1 MPIYAY
7 DLYQVRRDLNDVLS
21 TIVRDEPRFI
31 SCFKPG
37 LAATTQKHEWLED
50 QISGRSITAVAV
62 SSGTVTAG
70 TADVAKLKAGTLLVI
85 KDDTA
90 LFRVEAIASTTTFTV
105 SLVAANGSST
115 TAIAAGNTLNI
126 AGTPVQEGSA
136 NGDGDESGVISD
148 VAYNYT
154 QIFRKDI
161 ILTGTALAVS
171 VYGGVD
177 NQINRQ
183 TRIALSELTRD
194 LNRLA
199 LYGRRVQPTSA
210 ANGEFGGLYYFAA
223 QSDGLAVDASAA
235 KLDSF
240 VINDA
245 AQAVLGE
252 GGVPG
257 LILCAPGQARVLSN
271 EYKEQLHIVR
281 EDPARGAYVA
291 MIVNEITGQSMQ
303 VIADPDVPDA
313 EVWVMD
319 GNGFELAPLQGRA
332 IADEDTTPNGFDGI
346 RRTALGELTLVFKN
360 ARQRLCRIHNLK
372 GSTAA
377 LAALRSTT

>member
-50 QISGRSITAVAV
+50 QISGRSITAVSV
-62 SSGTVTAG
+62 SSGTITAAA
-70 TADVAKLKAGTLLVI
+70 ADVAKLKVGTLLVA
-85 KDDTA
+85 KNDTA
-90 LFRVEAIASTTTFTV
+90 LFRVDSIPTATTFTV

-115 TAIAAGNTLNI
+115 AAVADGKILNI
-126 AGTPVQEGSA
+126 AGTPIPEGST
-136 NGDGDESGVISD
+136 NGDGDETGLLSSVG
-148 VAYNYT
+148 YNYT

-161 ILTGTALAVS
+161 VLTGSALAVS

-183 TRIALSELTRD
+183 TRIALAELTRD

-199 LYGRRVQPTSA
+199 LYGRRVQPTASSK
-210 ANGEFGGLYYFAA
+210 GEFGGLYYFAA
-223 QSDGLAVDASAA
+223 QTGGLAVDAAA
-235 KLDSF
+235 AALDSF

-245 AQAVLGE
+245 AQSVLGS
-252 GGVPG
+252 GGNPG

-271 EYKEQLHIVR
+271 EYKDQLQIVR
-281 EDPARGAYVA
+281 EDPSRGAYVA
-291 MIVNEITGQSMQ
+291 MIVNEITGQAMQ
-303 VIADPDVPDA
+303 VIADPDLPDTEA
-313 EVWVMD
+313 WVMD
-319 GNGFELAPLQGRA
+319 GNGFELCPLQGRA
-332 IADEDTTPNGFDGI
+332 IADEDTTPGGFDGI
-346 RRTALGELTLVFKN
+346 RRTALGELTLAFKN
-360 ARQRLCRIHNLK
+360 AGQRLCRIHNLK
-372 GSTAA
+372 GSAAA
-377 LAALRSTT
+377 LAAIRSAS